1 MKKQTTKT
9 TVKKTNIKNATASAS
24 YIVGSHNGQIFAQ
37 VPYTVDDFKNAL
49 LIVSLSVNVFLLALW
64 LSTQVSQDYAVA
76 IAQLIAG

>member
-9 TVKKTNIKNATASAS
+9 TTKKNTTKSSAVASS

-49 LIVSLSVNVFLLALW
+49 LIVSLAVNVFLLALW